1 MKLLELSCD
10 FTESRL
16 LHPELVH
23 PATGMPLAA
32 LVTKRG
38 RVVWPILGG
47 APDPDDDDD
56 SDSDDDDGDEDDDD
70 DPDGDPD
77 DEAKDKSKSK
87 KPKEDEETPEQ
98 KRIKELTQDKIRF
111 RRERNETRRELREF
125 KEELDALKN
134 KDAPE
139 LETVTKERD
148 VAVKR
153 AEVAEGTLREQAV
166 ALAFYSVNDITWKNP
181 SDALELA
188 RRDLRDVDVD
198 DGEADREAVAE
209 VVQRLAKSKPYLLA
223 DGKEPDPK
231 DKDPKSKNS
240 QDGKGNPNDDS
251 GSGGTGG
258 RNKKKMSDE
267 ALRKKYQALRR

>member
-23 PATGMPLAA
+23 PETGMPLEAF
-32 LVTKRG
+32 VTKRG

-47 APDPDDDDD
+47 APDPDDDDGD
-56 SDSDDDDGDEDDDD
+56 EDDGDGDSDDDD
-70 DPDGDPD
+70 DPDADAD
-77 DEAKDKSKSK
+77 DDDDKGKPKSK
-87 KPKEDEETPEQ
+87 KSKEVEETPEQ

-125 KEELDALKN
+125 KEELDAIKN

-209 VVQRLAKSKPYLLA
+209 VVQRLAQSKPYLLA
-223 DGKEPDPK
+223 DGKPDPK
-231 DKDPKSKNS
+231 DPPKSKN
-240 QDGKGNPNDDS
+240 DGKGDPDEDS
-251 GSGGTGG
+251 GSGGSGNG
-258 RNKKKMSDE
+258 RTKKKNSTE
-267 ALRKKYQALRR
+267 ALRKKYPALRR